1 MTQRYNTGNPRP
13 SNSMKDLN
21 DNALAY
27 DDFLNSEADT
37 FVDRMG
43 NAQDSLRGEKK
54 KMAAAGAAVVE
65 ETRQNLIPLSRQ
77 YMTLAAAQADIANIP
92 DGATTYIRSTDGS
105 SLADEYINNGGTLI
119 ATGRKMP
126 SQAGVESLVTMT
138 VGDLLQ
144 HDDADSLIFQLV
156 DILGYRQFYA
166 LTSGEFGTSKSI
178 VRPDGL
184 ALSAYSLGVS
194 PDSGFYIENSAG
206 QRVYIVDG
214 TGVVAPRSV
223 RIQRDGSYGT
233 DSAMLGR
240 GGLAFQSGAERLD
253 ISGPEFLKIKDLTGQ
268 VKVIIDA
275 NGNLPASDGNI
286 AIQDKISI
294 LNNSNYAYY
303 SRVRSNFNA
312 QIERLVFELT
322 HIIWYGQSLSTDQEC
337 WPALTRSA
345 YSTLGNLMLG
355 DSCRPASREAAAF
368 SPVGGVGV
376 FRPLKAVTQSV
387 SGSSVLTAE
396 EESALTP
403 GASNEGEGA
412 VAAINMLR
420 KLFLQHNSLR
430 QDPSRQFI
438 LSSCGVSGR
447 TIEQLSPGATPEL
460 YNRVREAISQV
471 KTIAGDQNKAYGIGA
486 FCFLQGEYNY
496 DLSHGGDGTRAGY
509 RALMESLYSDFVSD
523 FCSGQNPPAMFLYQT
538 SGAFTNDTNE
548 LAIGM
553 AQLDLATSGQNYF
566 GVCPAYPFPDKGWHL
581 TGNGARWMDMF
592 FAKVMFRVLVLGEGW
607 EPLHCTSAEIS
618 GNYALLN
625 YAVPYPPLKWGKPY
639 VGRTATDYSDKGFRA
654 TDESGE
660 LPILSVEIVADTV
673 VKITF
678 VRDAVGDVK
687 IWYADKTSHNGN
699 GCLCDSDPFISMEKY
714 EYNAGSGQYADENIT
729 ELVGKP
735 YPLNNWAWAQVIYS
749 TVQ

>member
-1 MTQRYNTGNPRP
+1 MAEVPLPTPT
-13 SNSMKDLN
+13 
-21 DNALAY
+21 DNAVPSTDIRDAVY
-27 DDFLNSEADT
+27 
-37 FVDRMG
+37 
-43 NAQDSLRGEKK
+43 
-54 KMAAAGAAVVE
+54 AGAMLDKVVTSTELTYTDRLGGEHYTVDGMKAEGDKVVE
-65 ETRQNLIPLSRQ
+65 ETRKNLIPLSRQ

-105 SLADEYINNGGTLI
+105 SLADEYINNAGTLQP
-119 ATGRKMP
+119 TGRKMP

-138 VGDLLQ
+138 VGDLLK

-166 LTSGEFGTSKSI
+166 LTSGEFGTSKSV

-194 PDSGFYIENSAG
+194 PESGFYIENSAG

-214 TGVVAPRSV
+214 NGVVAPRSV

-286 AIQDKISI
+286 AIQDRISI

-387 SGSSVLTAE
+387 SGSSVLTAA

-420 KLFLQHNSLR
+420 QLFLKHNSLL

-581 TGNGARWMDMF
+581 TGNGSRWMDMF

-660 LPILSVEIVADTV
+660 LPIFSVEIVADTV